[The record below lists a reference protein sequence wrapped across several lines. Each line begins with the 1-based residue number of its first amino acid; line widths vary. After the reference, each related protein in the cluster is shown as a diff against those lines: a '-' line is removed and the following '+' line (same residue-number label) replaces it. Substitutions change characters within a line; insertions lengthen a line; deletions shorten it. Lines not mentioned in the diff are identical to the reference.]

1 MVLSMQIDRE
11 LLQRFEEGLNPQRID
26 QSAIPAQL
34 LGYGEISAIFRIQGD
49 DRAAFKRM
57 PLFSERDTAEK
68 YVDLYREYCR
78 LLKAAGLNLPD
89 DDTAVVHVPGRPVVV
104 YIAQER
110 LPAIGF
116 GHHLL
121 RDLTEGACFQLVE
134 QVAGEIAKVWQYND
148 ASAPDVELALDGQ
161 ISNWVRREE
170 SQGGKLVYIDTSTPF
185 LRLAGVEQLDPEPLL
200 KSVPAFLRWII
211 KWLFVDDVM
220 NRYYDHRQVL
230 IDIAANFYKE
240 QRPELI
246 PGAIDIFNRQ
256 LLGGEEPLTTKDVE
270 KYYRE
275 DKMIWRLFLAFRQ
288 VDRFLTTQLLRRRY
302 EFILP
307 GKIER

>member
-1 MVLSMQIDRE
+1 MKIDHE
-11 LLQRFEEGLNPQRID
+11 LLQRFEKGLNPQQIEKSGV
-26 QSAIPAQL
+26 SAEL
-34 LGYGEISAIFRIQGD
+34 LGYGEISAIFRIQGE

-57 PLFSERDTAEK
+57 PLFSDRVAAEK
-68 YVDLYREYCR
+68 YVALYREYCR
-78 LLKAAGLNLPD
+78 LLEAVGLNLPD
-89 DDTAVVHVPGRPVVV
+89 TETAIVHVPGRPVVV

-110 LPAIGF
+110 LPADRF
-116 GHHLL
+116 GHQLL
-121 RDLTEGACFQLVE
+121 RALDEKSCFQLVE

-148 ASAPDVELALDGQ
+148 TSAPGVELALDGQ
-161 ISNWVRREE
+161 ISNWVRQEKGK
-170 SQGGKLVYIDTSTPF
+170 GGGLVYIDTSTPL
-185 LRLAGVEQLDPEPLL
+185 LRLRGVEQMDPEPLL
-200 KSVPAFLRWII
+200 KSAPAFLRWILR
-211 KWLFVDDVM
+211 WLFVDDVM

-246 PGAIDIFNRQ
+246 PGAVDIFNRK
-256 LLGGEEPLTTKDVE
+256 LLVGQKSLTTTDVE

-275 DKMIWRLFLAFRQ
+275 DKMIWRLFLGFRR
-288 VDRFLTTQLLRRRY
+288 VDRFLTTKLLRRRY

>member
-1 MVLSMQIDRE
+1 MKIDND

-57 PLFSERDTAEK
+57 PLFSDRDTAEK
-68 YVDLYREYCR
+68 YVELYREYCR
-78 LLKAAGLNLPD
+78 LLKAAGLNLPE

-110 LPAIGF
+110 LPAEGF

-121 RDLTEGACFQLVE
+121 RDLAEDACFQLVE
-134 QVAGEIAKVWQYND
+134 QVAHEIARVWQYND
-148 ASAPDVELALDGQ
+148 TFAPDVELALDGQ
-161 ISNWVRREE
+161 ISNWVRREKGRD
-170 SQGGKLVYIDTSTPF
+170 SMLVYIDTSTPF
-185 LRLAGVEQLDPEPLL
+185 LRLVGVEQLDPEPLL
-200 KSVPAFLRWII
+200 KSAPAFLRWIL

-220 NRYYDHRQVL
+220 NRYYDHRMVL

-246 PGAIDIFNRQ
+246 SGTIDIFNRQ
-256 LLGGEEPLTTKDVE
+256 LLKGQAPLTTTDVE

-288 VDRFLTTQLLRRRY
+288 ADRFFTTQLLRRRY

>member
-1 MVLSMQIDRE
+1 MQIDID
-11 LLQRFEEGLNPQRID
+11 LLQRFEEGLNPQWID
-26 QSAIPAQL
+26 QSVIPARL
-34 LGYGEISAIFRIQGD
+34 LGYGEISAIFQIQGD

-57 PLFSERDTAEK
+57 PLFSDQDTAAK

-78 LLKAAGLNLPD
+78 LLRTAGLNLPD
-89 DDTAVVHVPGRPVVV
+89 DDTAVIHVPGRPVVV

-110 LPAIGF
+110 FPSEGF

-121 RDLTEGACFQLVE
+121 RELDEESCFQLVE
-134 QVAGEIAKVWQYND
+134 QVAGEIARVWRFND
-148 ASAPDVELALDGQ
+148 ASGADMELALDGQ
-161 ISNWVRREE
+161 ISNWVRGK
-170 SQGGKLVYIDTSTPF
+170 QGLGNGLVYIDTSTPF
-185 LRLAGVEQLDPEPLL
+185 LRLKGVEQLDPEPLL
-200 KSVPAFLRWII
+200 KSAPAFLRWILR
-211 KWLFVDDVM
+211 WLFVDDVM

-246 PGAIDIFNRQ
+246 SGTIDIFNRQ
-256 LLGGEEPLTTKDVE
+256 LLNAEASLTLKDVD

-288 VDRFLTTQLLRRRY
+288 ADRFLITKLLRKRY

-307 GKIER
+307 GKIKR

>member
-1 MVLSMQIDRE
+1 MKIDQD

-26 QSAIPAQL
+26 RSVIPAQL

-57 PLFSERDTAEK
+57 PLFPDRGTAEK
-68 YVDLYREYCR
+68 YVELYREYCR

-89 DDTAVVHVPGRPVVV
+89 DDTAVVQVPGRPVVV

-110 LPAIGF
+110 LPADGF
-116 GHHLL
+116 GHQLL
-121 RDLTEGACFQLVE
+121 HSLDDEACFQLVE
-134 QVAGEIAKVWQYND
+134 QVAGEIARVWQYNE
-148 ASAPDVELALDGQ
+148 ASAPDAELALDGQ
-161 ISNWVRREE
+161 ISNWVRRQEE
-170 SQGGKLVYIDTSTPF
+170 WGGGLVYIDTSTPF
-185 LRLAGVEQLDPEPLL
+185 LRLGGVEQLDPEPLL
-200 KSVPAFLRWII
+200 KSAPAFLRWMLR
-211 KWLFVDDVM
+211 WLFVDDVM

-230 IDIAANFYKE
+230 MDIAANFYKE

-246 PGAIDIFNRQ
+246 SRTIDIFNSQ
-256 LLGGEEPLTTKDVE
+256 LLGGQASLTAKDVE
-270 KYYRE
+270 RYYRE

-288 VDRFLTTQLLRRRY
+288 VDRFLTTTLLRRRY

-307 GKIER
+307 GKVKR

>member
-1 MVLSMQIDRE
+1 MKIDHE
-11 LLQRFEEGLNPQRID
+11 LLQRFEKGLNPQQIEK
-26 QSAIPAQL
+26 SSVPAEL
-34 LGYGEISAIFRIQGD
+34 LGYGEISAIFRIQGE

-57 PLFSERDTAEK
+57 PLFSDRVAAEK
-68 YVDLYREYCR
+68 YVALYREYCR
-78 LLKAAGLNLPD
+78 LLEAVGLNLPD
-89 DDTAVVHVPGRPVVV
+89 TETAIVHVPGRPVVV

-110 LPAIGF
+110 LPADRF
-116 GHHLL
+116 GHQLL
-121 RDLTEGACFQLVE
+121 RALDEKSCFQLVE

-148 ASAPDVELALDGQ
+148 TSAPGVELALDGQ
-161 ISNWVRREE
+161 ISNWVRQEKGK
-170 SQGGKLVYIDTSTPF
+170 GGGLVYIDTSTPL
-185 LRLAGVEQLDPEPLL
+185 LRLRGVEQMDPEPLL
-200 KSVPAFLRWII
+200 KSAPAFLRWILR
-211 KWLFVDDVM
+211 WLFVDDVM

-246 PGAIDIFNRQ
+246 PGAVDIFNRK
-256 LLGGEEPLTTKDVE
+256 LLVGQKSLTTTDVE

-275 DKMIWRLFLAFRQ
+275 DKMIWRLFLGFRR
-288 VDRFLTTQLLRRRY
+288 VDRFLTTKLLRRRY